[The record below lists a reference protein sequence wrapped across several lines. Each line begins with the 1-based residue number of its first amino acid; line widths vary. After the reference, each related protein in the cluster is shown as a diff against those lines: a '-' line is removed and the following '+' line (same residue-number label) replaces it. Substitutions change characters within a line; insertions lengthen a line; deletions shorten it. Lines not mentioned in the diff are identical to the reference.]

1 MENLYNT
8 IKNYYDILD
17 NLTKKLQDNY
27 NDNKEFEQNEEDRL
41 ALCSILESFDNIKS
55 QKTNESKHYES
66 LCIFD
71 PNTLLADYEKVIN
84 DMKEITTIHEFNIVG
99 VKKLAYVIKGFN
111 SGFFV
116 TFKYSLTDEEL
127 HKIVLKLKDNKNIIK
142 FINIEDKGDN

>member
-1 MENLYNT
+1 MEKNELICNLCGAPMEHFEHNDT
-8 IKNYYDILD
+8 FIWSCTECANIQFEYY
-17 NLTKKLQDNY
+17 
-27 NDNKEFEQNEEDRL
+27 
-41 ALCSILESFDNIKS
+41 NIKDY
-55 QKTNESKHYES
+55 KELGNYLEINKHNSKKNYES

-71 PNTLLADYEKVIN
+71 PNTLLADYERVIN
-84 DMKEITTIHEFNIVG
+84 DIKEITTIHEFNIVG

-127 HKIVLKLKDNKNIIK
+127 HKIILKLKDNNNIIK